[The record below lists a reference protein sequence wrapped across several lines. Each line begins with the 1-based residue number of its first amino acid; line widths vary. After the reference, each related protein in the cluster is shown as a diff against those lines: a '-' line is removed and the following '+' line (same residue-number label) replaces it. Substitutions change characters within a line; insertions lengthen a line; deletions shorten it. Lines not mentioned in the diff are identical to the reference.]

1 MAGKVVDKRVV
12 RKVAEVARLNL
23 TESETRKFSEDMKS
37 ILDAFKVITKA
48 DTSNVKPSF
57 QPVDIRNVVREDAV
71 ETGLPQD
78 EALAN
83 TKNKEE
89 GHFKGPKV
97 V

>member
-1 MAGKVVDKRVV
+1 MMDKKTVH
-12 RKVAEVARLNL
+12 KVAEIARLNL
-23 TESETRKFSEDMKS
+23 TEGEVSRFSEDLIS
-37 ILDAFKVITKA
+37 ILAAFKVLQRVDTKKA
-48 DTSNVKPSF
+48 RPTF
-57 QPVDIRNVVREDAV
+57 QPVDIKNVIREDKV
-71 ETGLPQD
+71 EPCLPQD

>member
-1 MAGKVVDKRVV
+1 MDRKTVK
-12 RKVAEVARLNL
+12 KVAEIARLNL
-23 TESETRKFSEDMKS
+23 TEGELGRFSLDMIS
-37 ILDAFKVITKA
+37 ILDAFEVLQKVDTKK
-48 DTSNVKPSF
+48 VKPTF
-57 QPVDIRNVVREDAV
+57 QPVDMKNVTREDVV
-71 ETGLPQD
+71 EPSLPQE